1 MTAKN
6 PLTDETKARLRS
18 VVVELVNDCLHWYV
32 NDLED
37 IQKLDAE
44 QLKWVLVDYMAMQ
57 SYAHMLETT
66 LEKRK
71 AK

>member
-1 MTAKN
+1 MTTKN
-6 PLTDETKARLRS
+6 PLTDETRAKLRS
-18 VVVELVNDCLHWYV
+18 VIVELVNDCLHWYV
-32 NDLED
+32 DDLED
-37 IQKLDAE
+37 IQQMDAD

-57 SYAHMLETT
+57 SHAHMLHTS

>member
-1 MTAKN
+1 MTAKS
-6 PLTDETKARLRS
+6 PLTDETRAKLRS
-18 VVVELVNDCLHWYV
+18 VIVELVNDCLHWYV

-44 QLKWVLVDYMAMQ
+44 QLKWVLVDYMAMRSQ
-57 SYAHMLETT
+57 AHMLETT